1 MKELKDALL
10 ENGYS
15 GEEELQEKEIINEE
29 LSFTKLRD
37 KLYSLGDVVFEDQNN
52 HIYIVNIKSN
62 ILSNTVT
69 IAIKWKAKKIYLCGY
84 SSKGLI
90 KSNSVQKQFKRIE
103 NVIISGSSPNK
114 KSIKKPIVIAIC
126 SVIFVLLVIFSIRV
140 ITIKVATDDYNNAV
154 NGFNKTVEEY
164 NRIAVKGDI
173 KAVSDLPESM
183 ETIELQSTDF
193 LSMIGVSFSNNSGEK
208 IRKDTDTVREITTDT
223 ENAIAIVNQ
232 LICPKQDFV
241 IQKLKSIDSIKGIE
255 AVTKENNPDELLNK
269 DGGYYGCLYFTINL
283 LDEKT
288 IPGKSIVD
296 KGTDA
301 GGAIELYNSLDDAK
315 KRCEYLA
322 SYDGTILTTG
332 SYVLV
337 GTMVIRTSF
346 KLDDNEQYQLTDS
359 IIKAITTI

>member
-10 ENGYS
+10 ENGYF

-126 SVIFVLLVIFSIRV
+126 SVIFLLLVIFSIRV

-183 ETIELQSTDF
+183 ETLELQSTDF

-208 IRKDTDTVREITTDT
+208 IRKDTDTVREITTDN

>member
-1 MKELKDALL
+1 M

-37 KLYSLGDVVFEDQNN
+37 KLYSLGDIVFEDKNN

-90 KSNSVQKQFKRIE
+90 KSNSVQKQFNRIE

-114 KSIKKPIVIAIC
+114 KSIKKSIIIAIC

-140 ITIKVATDDYNNAV
+140 ITIKVATDDYNIAV

-164 NRIAVKGDI
+164 NGIAVKGDI

-193 LSMIGVSFSNNSGEK
+193 LSMIGVS
-208 IRKDTDTVREITTDT
+208 
-223 ENAIAIVNQ
+223 
-232 LICPKQDFV
+232 
-241 IQKLKSIDSIKGIE
+241 
-255 AVTKENNPDELLNK
+255 
-269 DGGYYGCLYFTINL
+269 
-283 LDEKT
+283 
-288 IPGKSIVD
+288 
-296 KGTDA
+296 
-301 GGAIELYNSLDDAK
+301 
-315 KRCEYLA
+315 
-322 SYDGTILTTG
+322 
-332 SYVLV
+332 
-337 GTMVIRTSF
+337 
-346 KLDDNEQYQLTDS
+346 
-359 IIKAITTI
+359 